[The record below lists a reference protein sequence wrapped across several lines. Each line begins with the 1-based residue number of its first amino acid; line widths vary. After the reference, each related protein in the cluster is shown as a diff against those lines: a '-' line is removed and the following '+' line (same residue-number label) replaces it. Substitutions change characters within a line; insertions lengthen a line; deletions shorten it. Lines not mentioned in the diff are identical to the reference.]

1 MAKQKKTIE
10 IPWDLARLLSTER
23 EGVNNPEQYD
33 EMQSVARSLLRLL
46 MEIK

>member
-10 IPWDLARLLSTER
+10 IPWDLAKLLSSEK
-23 EGVNNPEQYD
+23 ENVNNPEQYE